1 MRALGRWWAWHR
13 LERARW
19 WSPRLLLAALA
30 WLGALWWLV
39 PRPGGGESRTPA
51 DALGQAQAAAAALR
65 IGLALV
71 PCVWM
76 LYAQGRRIAAALR
89 EEAEGAAWPGAP
101 GLRALAR
108 LSAASELALV
118 WCLCASALSGL
129 GLGSLDRRL
138 FFDDPKLPA
147 LFEPGALARIEL
159 PAARGATA
167 LEVGLASLPRSSPE
181 AVVELR
187 LLDADGEPL
196 SRLEQAVAGPRR
208 LRLDIPVGSAPAE
221 LWLLR
226 TGGGAGL
233 RLEPPGLVWLGAAAP
248 GALGP
253 LALGLRAS
261 LALALLLALIEGLRR
276 WIGSGL
282 ATATALLVWALWR
295 PAWPLLGELGSSE
308 FLRQTADLSQAAAP
322 AWPAPAALLCLP
334 LAALLAAGAA
344 SLGHSTAL
352 FREPRR

>member
-1 MRALGRWWAWHR
+1 MTGLARWWAWHR

-19 WSPRLLLAALA
+19 WSARRLLAALA
-30 WLGALWWLV
+30 WLWALWWLV
-39 PRPGGGESRTPA
+39 PRPGGDGTRTPA

-71 PCVWM
+71 PCVWI
-76 LYAQGRRIAAALR
+76 LFAQAQRIAAALAQ
-89 EEAEGAAWPGAP
+89 EDEGAAWPGAP

-108 LSAASELALV
+108 LSAASELTLV

-129 GLGSLDRRL
+129 GLGRLDRRL

-147 LFEPGALARIEL
+147 LFEPGAFARVDL
-159 PAARGATA
+159 PAAPGATA

-181 AVVELR
+181 AEVELR
-187 LLDADGEPL
+187 LLD
-196 SRLEQAVAGPRR
+196 AVAGPRR
-208 LRLDIPVGSAPAE
+208 LRLEIPAGSAPAE

-226 TGGGAGL
+226 RGGGAGL
-233 RLEPPGLVWLGAAAP
+233 RLEPPSLVWLGAQAP

-253 LALGLRAS
+253 LALGLRAG

-282 ATATALLVWALWR
+282 ATASALLLWALWR
-295 PAWPLLGELGSSE
+295 PPWPLLGELGALE
-308 FLRQTADLSQAAAP
+308 FLRQTADLGQAAAP
-322 AWPAPAALLCLP
+322 AWPAPSALLCLP
-334 LAALLAAGAA
+334 LAACLAAGAA
-344 SLGHSTAL
+344 SLGRSPAL
-352 FREPRR
+352 FREPAR